1 MPTLKTS
8 ISGIRGI
15 IGDGLDI
22 RTIVDYTSA
31 FACLFPKKA
40 KVLVARDTRITGE
53 SILNAVAST
62 LMASGINVIDIG
74 ITPTPTALYMVEK
87 LKIHGGIMISASHNP
102 IEWNALKLIGKGG
115 HFLDE
120 KAVNELMKL
129 YEKKASRFVK
139 ALETGTYEKI
149 DNAIEEH
156 IKRIL
161 RFIDTDKIKKAN
173 FKAACDYVNG
183 TGLFAAPPLLKELG
197 VKEVSINNELTGKF
211 AHVAEPSAASMK
223 SLSELVKKNKVNIG
237 FTQDPDADR
246 LALVLDDGTIISEEY
261 TLALCAKYL
270 WLVGKGNAAVNLS
283 TSRMIDD
290 LAKEKGY
297 SVDRTKIGEIN
308 VSSHVVKNK
317 LYFGGEGNG
326 GIIVPSVTPGRDSL
340 LGIALILELMA
351 KTGKTITELVN
362 EIPKYEIVKE
372 KLEVSKIDEDN
383 FLKQVKEEYPKAKI
397 TSIDGIKIDLEEGWL
412 HVRSSNT
419 EPIVRI
425 IAEAKTKKEAEELIN
440 AAMEMIKGEKTSK
453 KSSENKTSKSSKT
466 KKEAKAKEEKAKK

>member
-1 MPTLKTS
+1 MPTLKIS

-22 RTIVDYTSA
+22 RTVVDYTAA
-31 FACLFPKKA
+31 FSCLFPKKA
-40 KVLVARDTRITGE
+40 KVLVARDTRLTGDTIAN
-53 SILNAVAST
+53 SVIST

-87 LKIHGGIMISASHNP
+87 LKAHGGIMVSASHNP

-115 HFLDE
+115 KFLDE
-120 KAVNELMKL
+120 KSVQELNKL
-129 YEKKASRFVK
+129 YDKKSSRFVK
-139 ALETGTYEKI
+139 ALETGTYQKI
-149 DNAIEEH
+149 EDAIEQH
-156 IKRIL
+156 IKRII
-161 RFIDTDKIKKAN
+161 RFIDVDKIKKRN
-173 FKAACDYVNG
+173 FKVACDYVNG
-183 TGLFAAPPLLKELG
+183 TGLFATPKLLKALG
-197 VKEVSINNELTGKF
+197 VKEISINKEHTGKF
-211 AHVAEPSAASMK
+211 AHVAEPSASSMK
-223 SLSELVKKNKVNIG
+223 SLSELAKKNKVDIG

-246 LALVLDDGTIISEEY
+246 LAIVLNDGTIISEEY

-270 WLVGKGNAAVNLS
+270 WSVGKGNAAVNLS

-308 VSSHVVKNK
+308 VSSHVVKNR

-326 GIIVPSVTPGRDSL
+326 GIIVPAVSPGRDSL

-351 KTGKTITELVN
+351 KENKTIKEIVA

-372 KLEVSKIDEDN
+372 KLEVAKIDEN
-383 FLKQVKEEYPKAKI
+383 LFLKNIKSKFPKSKI
-397 TSIDGIKIDLEEGWL
+397 TSIDGIKVDLENGWL

-425 IAEAKTKKEAEELIN
+425 IAEAKTKKEAKELIKT
-440 AAMEMIKGEKTSK
+440 AIDIIKVK
-453 KSSENKTSKSSKT
+453 K
-466 KKEAKAKEEKAKK
+466 

>member
-22 RTIVDYTSA
+22 KAVVDYTSA

-40 KVLVARDTRITGE
+40 KILVARDTRITGE
-53 SILNAVAST
+53 SILNAVVST
-62 LMASGINVIDIG
+62 LTASGINVIDIG

-120 KAVNELMKL
+120 KSVNEVIKL
-129 YEKKASRFVK
+129 YDKKASRFVK

-161 RFIDTDKIKKAN
+161 RWIDADKIKKAN
-173 FKAACDYVNG
+173 FKVACDYVNG
-183 TGLFAAPPLLKELG
+183 TGLFATPPLLKALG
-197 VKEVSINNELTGKF
+197 VKEVSINKEHTGKF
-211 AHVAEPSAASMK
+211 AHIAEPSAASMK
-223 SLSELVKKNKVNIG
+223 NLSDLVKKNKVNIG

-246 LALVLDDGTIISEEY
+246 LALVLDDGTIVSEEY

-326 GIIVPSVTPGRDSL
+326 GIIVPAVTPGRDSL

-372 KLEVSKIDEDN
+372 KLEVSKIDEDK

-397 TSIDGIKIDLEEGWL
+397 TTIDGIKIDLEEGWL

-425 IAEAKTKKEAEELIN
+425 ISEAK
-440 AAMEMIKGEKTSK
+440 S
-453 KSSENKTSKSSKT
+453 
-466 KKEAKAKEEKAKK
+466 KKEAKELITSAMNMIKGVKTAVKPAKETKSKEVKPKKEVSKKTKK

>member
-1 MPTLKTS
+1 MPTLKIS

-22 RTIVDYTSA
+22 RRVVDYTAA
-31 FACLFPKKA
+31 FSCLFPKKA
-40 KVLVARDTRITGE
+40 KVLVARDTRLTGDTIAN
-53 SILNAVAST
+53 SVIST

-87 LKIHGGIMISASHNP
+87 LKAHGGIMVSASHNP

-115 HFLDE
+115 KFLDE
-120 KAVNELMKL
+120 KSVQELNKL
-129 YEKKASRFVK
+129 YDKKSSRFVK
-139 ALETGTYEKI
+139 ALETGTYQKI
-149 DNAIEEH
+149 EDAIEQH
-156 IKRIL
+156 IKRII
-161 RFIDTDKIKKAN
+161 RFIDVDKIKKRN
-173 FKAACDYVNG
+173 FKVACDYVNG
-183 TGLFAAPPLLKELG
+183 TGLFATPKLLKALG
-197 VKEVSINNELTGKF
+197 VKEISINKEHTGKF
-211 AHVAEPSAASMK
+211 SHVAEPSANSMK
-223 SLSELVKKNKVNIG
+223 SLSELAKKNKVDIG

-246 LALVLDDGTIISEEY
+246 LAIVLNDGTIVSEEY

-270 WLVGKGNAAVNLS
+270 WSVGKGNAAVNLS

-308 VSSHVVKNK
+308 VSSHVVKNR

-326 GIIVPSVTPGRDSL
+326 GIIVPAVSPGRDSL

-351 KTGKTITELVN
+351 KENKTIKEIVA

-372 KLEVSKIDEDN
+372 KLEVAKIDEN
-383 FLKQVKEEYPKAKI
+383 LFLKNIKSKFPKSKI
-397 TSIDGIKIDLEEGWL
+397 TSIDGIKVDLENGWL

-425 IAEAKTKKEAEELIN
+425 IAEAKTKKEAKELIKT
-440 AAMEMIKGEKTSK
+440 ATDIIKVK
-453 KSSENKTSKSSKT
+453 K
-466 KKEAKAKEEKAKK
+466 

>member
-22 RTIVDYTSA
+22 STIVDYTSA
-31 FACLFPKKA
+31 FASLFPKKA
-40 KVLVARDTRITGE
+40 KILVARDTRITGE
-53 SILNAVAST
+53 SILNAVVAT

-129 YEKKASRFVK
+129 YDKKAKRFVK
-139 ALETGTYEKI
+139 ALETGTYQKI

-161 RFIDTDKIKKAN
+161 RFINVEKIKKAN
-173 FKAACDYVNG
+173 FKVACDYVNG
-183 TGLFAAPPLLKELG
+183 TGLFATPSLLKALG
-197 VKEVSINNELTGKF
+197 VKEVSINKEHTGKF
-211 AHVAEPSAASMK
+211 AHVAEPSATSMK

-270 WLVGKGNAAVNLS
+270 WLSGKGNAAVNLS

-308 VSSHVVKNK
+308 VSSHIVKNK

-326 GIIVPSVTPGRDSL
+326 GIIVPAVTPGRDSL

-351 KTGKTITELVN
+351 STGKTIKELVN

-372 KLEVSKIDEDN
+372 KLEVSKIDENN
-383 FLKQVKEEYPKAKI
+383 FLKQVKEKYPKSKI
-397 TSIDGIKIDLEEGWL
+397 TTIDGIKIDLENSWL

-425 IAEAKTKKEAEELIN
+425 IAEAKTKKEAKELISS
-440 AAMEMIKGEKTSK
+440 AIDMIKGTNKSNK
-453 KSSENKTSKSSKT
+453 KSK
-466 KKEAKAKEEKAKK
+466 

>member
-1 MPTLKTS
+1 
-8 ISGIRGI
+8 
-15 IGDGLDI
+15 
-22 RTIVDYTSA
+22 
-31 FACLFPKKA
+31 
-40 KVLVARDTRITGE
+40 
-53 SILNAVAST
+53 
-62 LMASGINVIDIG
+62 MASGINVIDIG

-129 YEKKASRFVK
+129 YDKKSSRFVK

-161 RFIDTDKIKKAN
+161 RWIDVEKIKKAN
-173 FKAACDYVNG
+173 FKVACDYVNG
-183 TGLFAAPPLLKELG
+183 TGLFATPPLLKG
-197 VKEVSINNELTGKF
+197 
-211 AHVAEPSAASMK
+211 
-223 SLSELVKKNKVNIG
+223 LSDLVKKNKVNIG

-270 WLVGKGNAAVNLS
+270 WHIGKGNAAVNLS

-326 GIIVPSVTPGRDSL
+326 GIIVPAVTPGRDSL
-340 LGIALILELMA
+340 LGISLILELMA
-351 KTGKTITELVN
+351 TTGKSITELVN

-372 KLEVSKIDEDN
+372 KLEIAKIDEDN
-383 FLKQVKEEYPKAKI
+383 FLKQVKEEYNKAKI
-397 TSIDGIKIDLEEGWL
+397 TTIDGIKIDLENGWL

-425 IAEAKTKKEAEELIN
+425 IAEAKSKKEAKELIEIAKN
-440 AAMEMIKGEKTSK
+440 MIKGEKTVKKAAKTTKAVKEPKEDKEEKPKKAASK
-453 KSSENKTSKSSKT
+453 KT
-466 KKEAKAKEEKAKK
+466 KK

>member
-22 RTIVDYTSA
+22 RAIVDYTSA

-40 KVLVARDTRITGE
+40 KILVARDTRITGE

-102 IEWNALKLIGKGG
+102 IEWNALKLIGKEGR
-115 HFLDE
+115 FLDE

-129 YEKKASRFVK
+129 YDKKSSRFVK
-139 ALETGTYEKI
+139 ALETGTYQKI
-149 DNAIEEH
+149 DNAIDEH
-156 IKRIL
+156 IKRII
-161 RFIDTDKIKKAN
+161 RFIDVEKIKKAN
-173 FKAACDYVNG
+173 FKVACDYVNG
-183 TGLFAAPPLLKELG
+183 TGLFATPPLLKALG
-197 VKEVSINNELTGKF
+197 VKEISINKEHTGKF

-223 SLSELVKKNKVNIG
+223 SLSDLVKKNKVNIG

-246 LALVLDDGTIISEEY
+246 LAIVLNDGTIISEEY

-326 GIIVPSVTPGRDSL
+326 GIIVPAVTPGRDSL

-351 KTGKTITELVN
+351 TTGKTITELVN

-372 KLEVSKIDEDN
+372 KIEVAKIDEDN
-383 FLKQVKEEYPKAKI
+383 FLKQVKAEYPKSKI
-397 TSIDGIKIDLEEGWL
+397 TTIDGIKIDLENGWL

-425 IAEAKTKKEAEELIN
+425 IAEAKSKKEAKELIES
-440 AAMEMIKGEKTSK
+440 AMNMIKGEKPAK
-453 KSSENKTSKSSKT
+453 KAAP
-466 KKEAKAKEEKAKK
+466 KKETNKKTTK

>member
-1 MPTLKTS
+1 MSTLKIS

-22 RTIVDYTSA
+22 RTVVDYTAA
-31 FACLFPKKA
+31 FSCLFPKKA
-40 KVLVARDTRITGE
+40 KVLVARDTRLTGDTIAN
-53 SILNAVAST
+53 SVIST

-87 LKIHGGIMISASHNP
+87 LKAHGGIMVSASHNP

-115 HFLDE
+115 KFLDE
-120 KAVNELMKL
+120 KSVQELNKL
-129 YEKKASRFVK
+129 YDKKSSRFVK
-139 ALETGTYEKI
+139 ALETGTYQKI
-149 DNAIEEH
+149 EDAIEQH
-156 IKRIL
+156 IKRII
-161 RFIDTDKIKKAN
+161 RFIDVDKIKKRN
-173 FKAACDYVNG
+173 FKVACDYVNG
-183 TGLFAAPPLLKELG
+183 TGLFATPKLLKALG
-197 VKEVSINNELTGKF
+197 VKEISINKEHTGKF
-211 AHVAEPSAASMK
+211 AHVAEPSANSMK
-223 SLSELVKKNKVNIG
+223 SLSELAKKNKVDIG

-246 LALVLDDGTIISEEY
+246 LAIVLNDGTIVSEEY

-270 WLVGKGNAAVNLS
+270 WSVGKGNAAVNLS

-308 VSSHVVKNK
+308 VSSHVVKNR

-326 GIIVPSVTPGRDSL
+326 GIIVPAVSPGRDSL

-351 KTGKTITELVN
+351 KENKTIKEIVA

-372 KLEVSKIDEDN
+372 KLEVAKIDEN
-383 FLKQVKEEYPKAKI
+383 LFLKNIKSKFPKSKI
-397 TSIDGIKIDLEEGWL
+397 TSIDGIKVDLENGWL
-412 HVRSSNT
+412 HLRSSNT

-425 IAEAKTKKEAEELIN
+425 IAEAKTKKEAKELIKT
-440 AAMEMIKGEKTSK
+440 ATDIIKVK
-453 KSSENKTSKSSKT
+453 K
-466 KKEAKAKEEKAKK
+466 

>member
-1 MPTLKTS
+1 MSTLKIS
-8 ISGIRGI
+8 ISGVRGI

-22 RTIVDYTSA
+22 RTVVDYTAA
-31 FACLFPKKA
+31 FSCLFPKKS
-40 KVLVARDTRITGE
+40 KVLVARDTRLTGDTIAN
-53 SILNAVAST
+53 SVIST

-87 LKIHGGIMISASHNP
+87 LKAHGGIMVSASHNP

-115 HFLDE
+115 KFLDE
-120 KAVNELMKL
+120 KSVQELNKL
-129 YEKKASRFVK
+129 YDKKSSRFVK
-139 ALETGTYEKI
+139 ALETGTYQKI
-149 DNAIEEH
+149 EDAIEQH
-156 IKRIL
+156 IKRII
-161 RFIDTDKIKKAN
+161 RFIDVDKIKKRN
-173 FKAACDYVNG
+173 FKVACDYVNG
-183 TGLFAAPPLLKELG
+183 TGLFATPKLLKALG
-197 VKEVSINNELTGKF
+197 VKEISINKEHTGKF
-211 AHVAEPSAASMK
+211 AHVAEPSASSMK
-223 SLSELVKKNKVNIG
+223 SLSELAKKNKVDIG

-246 LALVLDDGTIISEEY
+246 LAIVLNDGTIVSEEY

-270 WLVGKGNAAVNLS
+270 WSVGKGNAAVNLS

-308 VSSHVVKNK
+308 VSSHVVKNR

-326 GIIVPSVTPGRDSL
+326 GIIVPAVSTGRDSL

-351 KTGKTITELVN
+351 KENKTIKEIVA

-372 KLEVSKIDEDN
+372 KLEVAKIDEN
-383 FLKQVKEEYPKAKI
+383 SFLKNIKSKFTKSKI
-397 TSIDGIKIDLEEGWL
+397 TSIDGIKIDLENGWL

-425 IAEAKTKKEAEELIN
+425 IAEAKTKKEAKELIKT
-440 AAMEMIKGEKTSK
+440 AIEIIKVK
-453 KSSENKTSKSSKT
+453 K
-466 KKEAKAKEEKAKK
+466 

>member
-22 RTIVDYTSA
+22 RTVVDYTSA

-53 SILNAVAST
+53 SILNAVVST

-129 YEKKASRFVK
+129 YDKKSSRFVK

-161 RFIDTDKIKKAN
+161 RWIDVEKIKKAN
-173 FKAACDYVNG
+173 FKVACDYVNG
-183 TGLFAAPPLLKELG
+183 TGLFATPPLLKALG
-197 VKEVSINNELTGKF
+197 VKEVSINNVHTGKF

-223 SLSELVKKNKVNIG
+223 SLSDLVKKNKVNIG

-270 WLVGKGNAAVNLS
+270 WHVGKGNAAVNLS

-290 LAKEKGY
+290 LAKEKHLILICGHY
-297 SVDRTKIGEIN
+297 EGFDERIRTLADMEISIGDY
-308 VSSHVVKNK
+308 V
-317 LYFGGEGNG
+317 LTGGELASMV
-326 GIIVPSVTPGRDSL
+326 ITDS
-340 LGIALILELMA
+340 
-351 KTGKTITELVN
+351 ITRL
-362 EIPKYEIVKE
+362 
-372 KLEVSKIDEDN
+372 
-383 FLKQVKEEYPKAKI
+383 
-397 TSIDGIKIDLEEGWL
+397 IDGVIEKESHLND
-412 HVRSSNT
+412 SFNSNLLDYPVYT
-419 EPIVRI
+419 KPVDFKGMKVPEVLLSGHHAN
-425 IAEAKTKKEAEELIN
+425 IAKYRQNEALKKTKQRRPDLL
-440 AAMEMIKGEKTSK
+440 
-453 KSSENKTSKSSKT
+453 ENGDNNG
-466 KKEAKAKEEKAKK
+466 

>member
-1 MPTLKTS
+1 MPTLKIS

-22 RTIVDYTSA
+22 RTVVDYTAA
-31 FACLFPKKA
+31 FSCLFPKKA
-40 KVLVARDTRITGE
+40 KVLVARDTRLTGDTIAN
-53 SILNAVAST
+53 SVIST

-87 LKIHGGIMISASHNP
+87 LKAHGGIMVSASHNP

-115 HFLDE
+115 KFLDE
-120 KAVNELMKL
+120 KSVQELNKL
-129 YEKKASRFVK
+129 YDKKSSRFVK
-139 ALETGTYEKI
+139 ALETGTYQKI
-149 DNAIEEH
+149 EDAIEQH
-156 IKRIL
+156 IKRII
-161 RFIDTDKIKKAN
+161 RFIDVDKIKKRN
-173 FKAACDYVNG
+173 FKVACDYVNG
-183 TGLFAAPPLLKELG
+183 TGLFATPKLLKALG
-197 VKEVSINNELTGKF
+197 VKEISINKEHTGKF
-211 AHVAEPSAASMK
+211 AHVAEPSASSMK
-223 SLSELVKKNKVNIG
+223 SLSELAKKNKVDIG

-246 LALVLDDGTIISEEY
+246 LAIVLNDGTIVSEEY

-270 WLVGKGNAAVNLS
+270 WSVGKGNAAVNLS

-308 VSSHVVKNK
+308 VSSHVVKNR

-326 GIIVPSVTPGRDSL
+326 GIIVPAVSPGRDSL

-351 KTGKTITELVN
+351 KENKTIKEIVA

-372 KLEVSKIDEDN
+372 KLEVAKIDEN
-383 FLKQVKEEYPKAKI
+383 SFLKNIKSKFPKSKI
-397 TSIDGIKIDLEEGWL
+397 TSIDGIKVDLESGWL

-425 IAEAKTKKEAEELIN
+425 IAEAKTKKEAKELIKT
-440 AAMEMIKGEKTSK
+440 ATDIIKVK
-453 KSSENKTSKSSKT
+453 K
-466 KKEAKAKEEKAKK
+466 

>member
-1 MPTLKTS
+1 MPTLKIS

-22 RTIVDYTSA
+22 RTVVDYTAA
-31 FACLFPKKA
+31 FSCLFPKKA
-40 KVLVARDTRITGE
+40 KIVVARDTRLTGDTIAN
-53 SILNAVAST
+53 SVIST
-62 LMASGINVIDIG
+62 LMASGINVIYIG

-87 LKIHGGIMISASHNP
+87 LKAHGGIMVSASHNP

-115 HFLDE
+115 KFLDE
-120 KAVNELMKL
+120 KSVQELNKL
-129 YEKKASRFVK
+129 YEKKSSRFVR
-139 ALETGTYEKI
+139 ALETGTYQKI
-149 DNAIEEH
+149 DDAIEQH
-156 IKRIL
+156 IKRII
-161 RFIDTDKIKKAN
+161 RFIDVDKIKKSN
-173 FKAACDYVNG
+173 FKVACDYING
-183 TGLFAAPPLLKELG
+183 TGLFATPKLLKALG
-197 VKEVSINNELTGKF
+197 VKEISINKEHTGKF
-211 AHVAEPSAASMK
+211 SHVAEPSASSMK
-223 SLSELVKKNKVNIG
+223 SLSELAKKNKVDIG

-246 LALVLDDGTIISEEY
+246 LAIVLNDGTIVSEEY

-270 WLVGKGNAAVNLS
+270 WNVGKGNAAVNLS

-308 VSSHVVKNK
+308 VSSHVVKNR

-326 GIIVPSVTPGRDSL
+326 GIIVPAVSPGRDSL

-351 KTGKTITELVN
+351 KENKTIKEIVE

-372 KLEVSKIDEDN
+372 KLEVAKIDEN
-383 FLKQVKEEYPKAKI
+383 SFLKNIKSKFPKSKI
-397 TSIDGIKIDLEEGWL
+397 TTIDGIKVDLDNGWL

-425 IAEAKTKKEAEELIN
+425 IAEAKTKKEAKELIKT
-440 AAMEMIKGEKTSK
+440 AIDIIKVK
-453 KSSENKTSKSSKT
+453 K
-466 KKEAKAKEEKAKK
+466 

>member
-22 RTIVDYTSA
+22 STIVDYTSA
-31 FACLFPKKA
+31 FASLFPKKA
-40 KVLVARDTRITGE
+40 KILVARDTRITGE
-53 SILNAVAST
+53 SILNAVVAT

-129 YEKKASRFVK
+129 YDKKAKRFVK
-139 ALETGTYEKI
+139 ALETGTYQKI

-161 RFIDTDKIKKAN
+161 RFINVEN
-173 FKAACDYVNG
+173 FKVACDYVNG
-183 TGLFAAPPLLKELG
+183 TGLFGTPPLLKALG
-197 VKEVSINNELTGKF
+197 VKEVSINKEHTGKF
-211 AHVAEPSAASMK
+211 AHVAEPSATSMK

-270 WLVGKGNAAVNLS
+270 WLSGKGNAAVNLS

-308 VSSHVVKNK
+308 VSSHIVKNK

-326 GIIVPSVTPGRDSL
+326 GIIVPAVTPGRDSL

-351 KTGKTITELVN
+351 TTGKTIKELVN

-372 KLEVSKIDEDN
+372 KLEVSKIDENN
-383 FLKQVKEEYPKAKI
+383 FLKQIKEKYNKAKI
-397 TSIDGIKIDLEEGWL
+397 TTIDGIKIDLEDSWL

-425 IAEAKTKKEAEELIN
+425 IAEAKTKKEAKELISIAIN
-440 AAMEMIKGEKTSK
+440 MIKDN
-453 KSSENKTSKSSKT
+453 NKPKKT
-466 KKEAKAKEEKAKK
+466 K

>member
-1 MPTLKTS
+1 MKYFGTDGFRGEAGKTLNVRHAYRVGRFLGWYFGSKS
-8 ISGIRGI
+8 DDRARII
-15 IGDGLDI
+15 IG
-22 RTIVDYTSA
+22 
-31 FACLFPKKA
+31 K
-40 KVLVARDTRITGE
+40 DTRRSSYMFEDALSAGLT
-53 SILNAVAST
+53 
-62 LMASGINVIDIG
+62 ASGADVYLLHVTS
-74 ITPTPTALYMVEK
+74 TPSVSYVVRTE
-87 LKIHGGIMISASHNP
+87 GFDCGIMISASHNP

-129 YEKKASRFVK
+129 YDKKAKRFVK
-139 ALETGTYEKI
+139 ALETGTYQKI

-161 RFIDTDKIKKAN
+161 RFINVEKIKKAN
-173 FKAACDYVNG
+173 FKVACDYVNG
-183 TGLFAAPPLLKELG
+183 TGLFATPPLLKALG
-197 VKEVSINNELTGKF
+197 VKEVSINKEHTGKF
-211 AHVAEPSAASMK
+211 AHVAEPSATSMK

-270 WLVGKGNAAVNLS
+270 WLSGKGNAAVNLS

-326 GIIVPSVTPGRDSL
+326 GIIVPAVTPGRDSL

-351 KTGKTITELVN
+351 TTGKTIKELVN

-372 KLEVSKIDEDN
+372 KLEVAKIDENN
-383 FLKQVKEEYPKAKI
+383 FLKQIKEKYNKAKI
-397 TSIDGIKIDLEEGWL
+397 TTIDGIKIDLEDSWL

-425 IAEAKTKKEAEELIN
+425 IAEAKTKKEAKELISIAIN
-440 AAMEMIKGEKTSK
+440 MIKD
-453 KSSENKTSKSSKT
+453 NNKT
-466 KKEAKAKEEKAKK
+466 KKTK

>member
-1 MPTLKTS
+1 MPTLKIS

-22 RTIVDYTSA
+22 RTVVDYTAA
-31 FACLFPKKA
+31 FSCLFPKKA
-40 KVLVARDTRITGE
+40 KVLVARDTRLTGDTIAN
-53 SILNAVAST
+53 SVIST

-87 LKIHGGIMISASHNP
+87 LKAHGGIMVSASHNP

-115 HFLDE
+115 KFLDE
-120 KAVNELMKL
+120 KSVQELNKL
-129 YEKKASRFVK
+129 YDKKSSRFVK
-139 ALETGTYEKI
+139 ALETGTYQKI
-149 DNAIEEH
+149 EDAIEQH
-156 IKRIL
+156 IKRII
-161 RFIDTDKIKKAN
+161 RFIDVDKIKKRN
-173 FKAACDYVNG
+173 FKVACDYVNG
-183 TGLFAAPPLLKELG
+183 TGLFATPKLLKALG
-197 VKEVSINNELTGKF
+197 VKEISINKEHTGKF
-211 AHVAEPSAASMK
+211 AHVAEPSASSMK
-223 SLSELVKKNKVNIG
+223 SLSELAKKNKVDIG

-246 LALVLDDGTIISEEY
+246 LAIVLNDGTIVSEEY

-270 WLVGKGNAAVNLS
+270 WSVGKGNAAVNLS

-308 VSSHVVKNK
+308 VSSHVVKNR

-326 GIIVPSVTPGRDSL
+326 GIIVPAVSPGRDSL
-340 LGIALILELMA
+340 LGIVLILELMA
-351 KTGKTITELVN
+351 KENKTIKEIVA

-372 KLEVSKIDEDN
+372 KLEVAKIDEN
-383 FLKQVKEEYPKAKI
+383 SFLKNIKSKFPKSKI
-397 TSIDGIKIDLEEGWL
+397 TSIDGIKVDLENGWL

-425 IAEAKTKKEAEELIN
+425 IAEAKTKKEAKELIKT
-440 AAMEMIKGEKTSK
+440 AIEIIKVK
-453 KSSENKTSKSSKT
+453 K
-466 KKEAKAKEEKAKK
+466 

>member
-1 MPTLKTS
+1 MSTLKIS

-22 RTIVDYTSA
+22 RTVVDYTAA
-31 FACLFPKKA
+31 FSCLFPKKA
-40 KVLVARDTRITGE
+40 KVLVARDTRLTGDTIAN
-53 SILNAVAST
+53 SVIST

-87 LKIHGGIMISASHNP
+87 LKAHGGIMVSASHNP

-115 HFLDE
+115 KFLDE
-120 KAVNELMKL
+120 KSVQELNKL
-129 YEKKASRFVK
+129 YDKKSSRFVK
-139 ALETGTYEKI
+139 ALETGTYQKI
-149 DNAIEEH
+149 EDAIEQH
-156 IKRIL
+156 IKRII
-161 RFIDTDKIKKAN
+161 RFIDVDKIKKRN
-173 FKAACDYVNG
+173 FKVACDYVNG
-183 TGLFAAPPLLKELG
+183 TGLFATPKLLKALG
-197 VKEVSINNELTGKF
+197 VKEISINKEHTGKF
-211 AHVAEPSAASMK
+211 AHVAEPSANSMK
-223 SLSELVKKNKVNIG
+223 SLSELAKKNKVDIG

-246 LALVLDDGTIISEEY
+246 LAIVLNDGTIVSEEY

-270 WLVGKGNAAVNLS
+270 WSVGKGNAAVNLS

-308 VSSHVVKNK
+308 VSSHVVKNR

-326 GIIVPSVTPGRDSL
+326 GIIVPAVSPGRDSL

-351 KTGKTITELVN
+351 KENKTIKEIVA

-372 KLEVSKIDEDN
+372 KLEVAKIDEN
-383 FLKQVKEEYPKAKI
+383 SFLKNIKSKFPKSKI
-397 TSIDGIKIDLEEGWL
+397 TSIDGIKVDLENGWL

-425 IAEAKTKKEAEELIN
+425 IAEAKTKKEAKELIKT
-440 AAMEMIKGEKTSK
+440 ATDIIKVK
-453 KSSENKTSKSSKT
+453 K
-466 KKEAKAKEEKAKK
+466 

>member
-22 RTIVDYTSA
+22 STIVDYTSA
-31 FACLFPKKA
+31 FASLFPKKA
-40 KVLVARDTRITGE
+40 KILVARDTRITGE
-53 SILNAVAST
+53 SILNAVAAT

-129 YEKKASRFVK
+129 YDKNAKRFVK
-139 ALETGTYEKI
+139 ALETGTYQKI

-161 RFIDTDKIKKAN
+161 RFINVEKIKKAN
-173 FKAACDYVNG
+173 FKVACDYVNG
-183 TGLFAAPPLLKELG
+183 TGLFATPPLLKALG
-197 VKEVSINNELTGKF
+197 VKEVSINKEHTGKF

-246 LALVLDDGTIISEEY
+246 LALVLDDGSIISEEY

-270 WLVGKGNAAVNLS
+270 WLSGKGNAAVNLS

-326 GIIVPSVTPGRDSL
+326 GIIVPAVTPGRDSL

-351 KTGKTITELVN
+351 STGKSIKELVN

-372 KLEVSKIDEDN
+372 KLEVAKIDEN
-383 FLKQVKEEYPKAKI
+383 SFLKQIKEKYPKSKI
-397 TSIDGIKIDLEEGWL
+397 TTIDGIKIDLENSWL

-425 IAEAKTKKEAEELIN
+425 IAEAKTKKEAKELISTAIN
-440 AAMEMIKGEKTSK
+440 MIKDNNKSK
-453 KSSENKTSKSSKT
+453 K
-466 KKEAKAKEEKAKK
+466 AK

>member
-22 RTIVDYTSA
+22 STIVDYTSA
-31 FACLFPKKA
+31 FASLFPKKA
-40 KVLVARDTRITGE
+40 KILVARDTRITGE
-53 SILNAVAST
+53 SILNAVVAT

-129 YEKKASRFVK
+129 YDKKAKRFVK
-139 ALETGTYEKI
+139 ALETGTYQKI

-161 RFIDTDKIKKAN
+161 RFINVEKIKKAN
-173 FKAACDYVNG
+173 FKVACDYVNG
-183 TGLFAAPPLLKELG
+183 TGLFATPSLLKALG
-197 VKEVSINNELTGKF
+197 VKEVSINKEHTGKF
-211 AHVAEPSAASMK
+211 AHVAEPSATSMK

-270 WLVGKGNAAVNLS
+270 WLSGKGNAAVNLS

-326 GIIVPSVTPGRDSL
+326 GIIVPAVTPGRDSL

-351 KTGKTITELVN
+351 STGKTIKELVN

-372 KLEVSKIDEDN
+372 KLEVSKIDENN
-383 FLKQVKEEYPKAKI
+383 FLKQVKEKYPKSKI
-397 TSIDGIKIDLEEGWL
+397 TTIDGIKIDLENSWL

-425 IAEAKTKKEAEELIN
+425 IAEAKTKKEAKELISS
-440 AAMEMIKGEKTSK
+440 AIDMIKGTNKSNK
-453 KSSENKTSKSSKT
+453 KSK
-466 KKEAKAKEEKAKK
+466 

>member
-1 MPTLKTS
+1 MPTLKIS

-22 RTIVDYTSA
+22 RTIVDFTSA

-40 KVLVARDTRITGE
+40 KILVARDTRITGK
-53 SILNAVAST
+53 SILNAVVST
-62 LMASGINVIDIG
+62 LTASGINVIDIG

-120 KAVNELMKL
+120 KTVNELIKF
-129 YEKKASRFVK
+129 YDKRSSRFVK

-149 DNAIEEH
+149 DNAIDEH
-156 IKRIL
+156 IKRII
-161 RFIDTDKIKKAN
+161 RFIDTEKIKKAD

-183 TGLFAAPPLLKELG
+183 TGLFATPPLLKALG
-197 VKEVSINNELTGKF
+197 VKEISINKEHTGKF
-211 AHVAEPSAASMK
+211 AHIAEPSASSMK
-223 SLSELVKKNKVNIG
+223 SLSDLVKKNKVNIG

-246 LALVLDDGTIISEEY
+246 LAIVLDDGTTVSEEY

-270 WLVGKGNAAVNLS
+270 WLKGKGNAAVNLS

-290 LAKEKGY
+290 LAKDKGY
-297 SVDRTKIGEIN
+297 SVNRTKIGEIN

-340 LGIALILELMA
+340 LAIALILELMA
-351 KTGKTITELVN
+351 ETGKTITELVN

-372 KLEVSKIDEDN
+372 KLEVSKIDEKN
-383 FLKQVKEEYPKAKI
+383 FLKKIKEEYPKAKI
-397 TSIDGIKIDLEEGWL
+397 TSIDGIKIDLQESWL

-425 IAEAKTKKEAEELIN
+425 IAEAKN
-440 AAMEMIKGEKTSK
+440 
-453 KSSENKTSKSSKT
+453 
-466 KKEAKAKEEKAKK
+466 KKEAKALIKAAMNMIKGKSKELKKEAVKKAENNKKK

>member
-1 MPTLKTS
+1 MPTLKIS

-22 RTIVDYTSA
+22 RTIVDFTSA

-40 KVLVARDTRITGE
+40 KILVARDTRITGK
-53 SILNAVAST
+53 SILNAVVST
-62 LMASGINVIDIG
+62 LTASGINVIDIG

-120 KAVNELMKL
+120 KTVNELIKF
-129 YEKKASRFVK
+129 YDKRSSRFVK

-149 DNAIEEH
+149 DNAIDEH
-156 IKRIL
+156 IKRII
-161 RFIDTDKIKKAN
+161 RFIDTEKIKKAD

-183 TGLFAAPPLLKELG
+183 TGLFATPPLLKALG
-197 VKEVSINNELTGKF
+197 VKEISINKEHTGKF
-211 AHVAEPSAASMK
+211 AHIAEPSASSMK
-223 SLSELVKKNKVNIG
+223 SLSDLVKKNKVNIG

-246 LALVLDDGTIISEEY
+246 LAIVLDDGTTVSEEY

-270 WLVGKGNAAVNLS
+270 WLKGKGNAAVNLS

-290 LAKEKGY
+290 LAKDKGY
-297 SVDRTKIGEIN
+297 SVNRTKIGEIN

-317 LYFGGEGNG
+317 LYFGGEGYG

-340 LGIALILELMA
+340 LAIALILELMA
-351 KTGKTITELVN
+351 ETGKTITELVN

-372 KLEVSKIDEDN
+372 KLEVSKIDEKN
-383 FLKQVKEEYPKAKI
+383 FLKKIKEEYPKAKI
-397 TSIDGIKIDLEEGWL
+397 TSIDGIKIDLQESWL

-425 IAEAKTKKEAEELIN
+425 IAEAKN
-440 AAMEMIKGEKTSK
+440 
-453 KSSENKTSKSSKT
+453 
-466 KKEAKAKEEKAKK
+466 KKEAKALIKAAMNMIKGKSKELKKEAVKKAENNKKK

>member
-1 MPTLKTS
+1 MPTLKIS

-22 RTIVDYTSA
+22 RTVVDYTAA
-31 FACLFPKKA
+31 FSCIFPKKA
-40 KVLVARDTRITGE
+40 KVLVARDTRLTGDTIAN
-53 SILNAVAST
+53 SVIST

-87 LKIHGGIMISASHNP
+87 LKAHGGIMVSASHNP

-115 HFLDE
+115 KFLDE
-120 KAVNELMKL
+120 KSVQELNKL
-129 YEKKASRFVK
+129 YDKKSSRFVK
-139 ALETGTYEKI
+139 ALETGTYQKI
-149 DNAIEEH
+149 EDAIEQH
-156 IKRIL
+156 IKRII
-161 RFIDTDKIKKAN
+161 RFIDVDKIKKRN
-173 FKAACDYVNG
+173 FKVACDYVNG
-183 TGLFAAPPLLKELG
+183 TGLFATPKLLKALG
-197 VKEVSINNELTGKF
+197 VKEISINKEHTGKF
-211 AHVAEPSAASMK
+211 AHVAEPSANSMK
-223 SLSELVKKNKVNIG
+223 SLSELAKKNKVDIG

-246 LALVLDDGTIISEEY
+246 LAIVLNDGTIVSEEY

-270 WLVGKGNAAVNLS
+270 WSVGKGNAAVNLS

-308 VSSHVVKNK
+308 VSSHVVKNR

-326 GIIVPSVTPGRDSL
+326 GIIVPAVSPGRDSL

-351 KTGKTITELVN
+351 KENKTIKEIVA

-372 KLEVSKIDEDN
+372 KLEVAKIDEN
-383 FLKQVKEEYPKAKI
+383 LFLKNIKSKFPKSKI
-397 TSIDGIKIDLEEGWL
+397 TSIDGIKVDLENGWL

-425 IAEAKTKKEAEELIN
+425 IAEAKTKKEAKELIKT
-440 AAMEMIKGEKTSK
+440 AIEIIKIK
-453 KSSENKTSKSSKT
+453 K
-466 KKEAKAKEEKAKK
+466 

>member
-1 MPTLKTS
+1 MPTLKIS

-22 RTIVDYTSA
+22 RTVVDYTAA
-31 FACLFPKKA
+31 FSCLFPKKA
-40 KVLVARDTRITGE
+40 KVLVARDTRLTGDTIAN
-53 SILNAVAST
+53 SVIST

-87 LKIHGGIMISASHNP
+87 LKAHGGIMVSASHNP

-115 HFLDE
+115 KFLDE
-120 KAVNELMKL
+120 KSVQELNKL
-129 YEKKASRFVK
+129 YDKKSSRFVK
-139 ALETGTYEKI
+139 ALETGTYQKI
-149 DNAIEEH
+149 EYAIEQH
-156 IKRIL
+156 IKRII
-161 RFIDTDKIKKAN
+161 RFIDVEKIKKRN
-173 FKAACDYVNG
+173 FKVACDYVNG
-183 TGLFAAPPLLKELG
+183 TGLFATPKLLKALG
-197 VKEVSINNELTGKF
+197 VKEISINKEHTGKF
-211 AHVAEPSAASMK
+211 AHVAEPSANSMK
-223 SLSELVKKNKVNIG
+223 SLSELAKKNKVDIG

-246 LALVLDDGTIISEEY
+246 LAIVLNDGTIVSEEY

-270 WLVGKGNAAVNLS
+270 WSVGKGNAAVNLS
-283 TSRMIDD
+283 TSRMIDY

-308 VSSHVVKNK
+308 VSSHVVKNR

-326 GIIVPSVTPGRDSL
+326 GIIVPAVSPGRDSL

-351 KTGKTITELVN
+351 KENKTIKEIVA

-372 KLEVSKIDEDN
+372 KLEVAKIDEN
-383 FLKQVKEEYPKAKI
+383 LFLKNIKSKFPKSKI
-397 TSIDGIKIDLEEGWL
+397 TSIDGIKVDLENGWL

-425 IAEAKTKKEAEELIN
+425 IAEAKTKKEAKELIKT
-440 AAMEMIKGEKTSK
+440 AIDIIKIK
-453 KSSENKTSKSSKT
+453 K
-466 KKEAKAKEEKAKK
+466 

>member
-40 KVLVARDTRITGE
+40 KILVARDTRITGE
-53 SILNAVAST
+53 SILNAVIST

-120 KAVNELMKL
+120 KSVNELMKL
-129 YEKKASRFVK
+129 YDKKSSRFVK

-149 DNAIEEH
+149 DNANAIEEH

-161 RFIDTDKIKKAN
+161 RWIDIEKIKKAN

-183 TGLFAAPPLLKELG
+183 TGLFATPHLLKALG
-197 VKEVSINNELTGKF
+197 VKEISINKEHTGKF
-211 AHVAEPSAASMK
+211 AHIAEPSASSMK
-223 SLSELVKKNKVNIG
+223 SLSDLVKKNKVDIG

-270 WLVGKGNAAVNLS
+270 WLSGKGNAAVNLS

-308 VSSHVVKNK
+308 VSSHIVKNK

-326 GIIVPSVTPGRDSL
+326 GIIVPAVTPGRDSL

-372 KLEVSKIDEDN
+372 KLEEVKIDEN
-383 FLKQVKEEYPKAKI
+383 KFLKQIKEKYNKAKI
-397 TSIDGIKIDLEEGWL
+397 TSIDGIKIDLEESWL

-425 IAEAKTKKEAEELIN
+425 IAEAKSKKEAKELIN
-440 AAMEMIKGEKTSK
+440 TAMNIIKGEKTSK
-453 KSSENKTSKSSKT
+453 KIKTKEMKTKVKIKKTISKKT
-466 KKEAKAKEEKAKK
+466 KK

>member
-1 MPTLKTS
+1 MSTLKIS
-8 ISGIRGI
+8 ISGVRGI

-22 RTIVDYTSA
+22 RTVVDYTAA
-31 FACLFPKKA
+31 FSCLFPKKA
-40 KVLVARDTRITGE
+40 KVLVARDTRLTGDTIAN
-53 SILNAVAST
+53 SVIST

-87 LKIHGGIMISASHNP
+87 LKAHGGIMVSASHNP

-115 HFLDE
+115 KFLDE
-120 KAVNELMKL
+120 KSVQELNKL
-129 YEKKASRFVK
+129 YDKKSSRFVK
-139 ALETGTYEKI
+139 ALETGTYQKI
-149 DNAIEEH
+149 EDAIEQH
-156 IKRIL
+156 IKRII
-161 RFIDTDKIKKAN
+161 RFIDVDKIKKRN
-173 FKAACDYVNG
+173 FKVACDYVNG
-183 TGLFAAPPLLKELG
+183 TGLFATPKLLKALG
-197 VKEVSINNELTGKF
+197 VKEISINKEHTGKF
-211 AHVAEPSAASMK
+211 AHVAEPSASSMK
-223 SLSELVKKNKVNIG
+223 SLSELAKKNKVDIG

-246 LALVLDDGTIISEEY
+246 LAIVLNDGTIVSEEY

-270 WLVGKGNAAVNLS
+270 WSVGKGNAAVNLS

-308 VSSHVVKNK
+308 VSSHVVKNR

-326 GIIVPSVTPGRDSL
+326 GIIVPAVSPGRDSL

-351 KTGKTITELVN
+351 KENKTIKEIVA

-372 KLEVSKIDEDN
+372 KLEVAKIDEN
-383 FLKQVKEEYPKAKI
+383 SFLKNIKSKFTKSKI
-397 TSIDGIKIDLEEGWL
+397 TFIDGIKVDLENGWL

-425 IAEAKTKKEAEELIN
+425 IAEAKTKKEAKELIKT
-440 AAMEMIKGEKTSK
+440 AIEIIKVK
-453 KSSENKTSKSSKT
+453 K
-466 KKEAKAKEEKAKK
+466 

>member
-1 MPTLKTS
+1 MSTLKIS

-22 RTIVDYTSA
+22 RTVVDYTAA
-31 FACLFPKKA
+31 FSCLFPKKA
-40 KVLVARDTRITGE
+40 KVLVARDTRLTGDTIAN
-53 SILNAVAST
+53 SVIST

-87 LKIHGGIMISASHNP
+87 LKAHGGIMVSASHNP

-115 HFLDE
+115 KFLDE
-120 KAVNELMKL
+120 KSVQELNKL
-129 YEKKASRFVK
+129 YDKKSSRFVK
-139 ALETGTYEKI
+139 ALETGTYQKI
-149 DNAIEEH
+149 EDAIEQH
-156 IKRIL
+156 IKRII
-161 RFIDTDKIKKAN
+161 RFIDVDKIKKRN
-173 FKAACDYVNG
+173 FKVACDYVNG
-183 TGLFAAPPLLKELG
+183 TGLFATPKLLKALG
-197 VKEVSINNELTGKF
+197 VKEISINKEHTGKF
-211 AHVAEPSAASMK
+211 AHVAEPSANSMK
-223 SLSELVKKNKVNIG
+223 SLSELAKKNKVDIG

-246 LALVLDDGTIISEEY
+246 LAIVLNDGTIVSEEY

-270 WLVGKGNAAVNLS
+270 WSVGKGNAAVNLS

-308 VSSHVVKNK
+308 VSSHVVKNR

-326 GIIVPSVTPGRDSL
+326 GIIVPAVSPGRDSL

-351 KTGKTITELVN
+351 KENKTIKEIVA

-372 KLEVSKIDEDN
+372 KLEVAKIDEN
-383 FLKQVKEEYPKAKI
+383 LFLKNIKSKFPKSKI
-397 TSIDGIKIDLEEGWL
+397 TSIDGIKVDLENGWL

-425 IAEAKTKKEAEELIN
+425 IAEAKTKKEAKELIKT
-440 AAMEMIKGEKTSK
+440 AIDIIKVK
-453 KSSENKTSKSSKT
+453 K
-466 KKEAKAKEEKAKK
+466 

>member
-22 RTIVDYTSA
+22 RTVVDYTSA

-40 KVLVARDTRITGE
+40 KILVARDTRITGE
-53 SILNAVAST
+53 SILNAVVST

-74 ITPTPTALYMVEK
+74 ITPTPTVLYMVEK

-129 YEKKASRFVK
+129 YEKKSSRFVK

-156 IKRIL
+156 IKRII
-161 RFIDTDKIKKAN
+161 RFIDVDAIKKAN
-173 FKAACDYVNG
+173 FKVACDYVNG
-183 TGLFAAPPLLKELG
+183 TGLFATPPLLKELG
-197 VKEVSINNELTGKF
+197 VKEISINNQHTGKF
-211 AHVAEPSAASMK
+211 AHIAEPSQASMK
-223 SLSELVKKNKVNIG
+223 SLSDLVKKNKVNIG

-246 LALVLDDGTIISEEY
+246 LALVLNDGTIISEEY

-372 KLEVSKIDEDN
+372 KLEVAKIDEDN
-383 FLKQVKEEYPKAKI
+383 FLKQIKEKYDKAKI

-425 IAEAKTKKEAEELIN
+425 IAEAKSKKEAKELIN
-440 AAMEMIKGEKTSK
+440 TAMEMIEGKKADKKTSSKTSK
-453 KSSENKTSKSSKT
+453 EEKPKKESAKAAKKT
-466 KKEAKAKEEKAKK
+466 KK

>member
-1 MPTLKTS
+1 MPTLKIS

-22 RTIVDYTSA
+22 RTVVDYTAA
-31 FACLFPKKA
+31 FSCLFPKKA
-40 KVLVARDTRITGE
+40 KVLVARDTRLTGDTIAN
-53 SILNAVAST
+53 SVIST

-87 LKIHGGIMISASHNP
+87 LKAHGGIMVSASHNP

-115 HFLDE
+115 KFLDE
-120 KAVNELMKL
+120 KSVQELNKL
-129 YEKKASRFVK
+129 YDKKSSRFVK
-139 ALETGTYEKI
+139 ALETGTYQKI
-149 DNAIEEH
+149 EDAIEQH
-156 IKRIL
+156 IKRII
-161 RFIDTDKIKKAN
+161 RFIDVDKIKKRN
-173 FKAACDYVNG
+173 FKVACDYVNG
-183 TGLFAAPPLLKELG
+183 TGLFATPKLLKALG
-197 VKEVSINNELTGKF
+197 VKEISINKEHTGKF
-211 AHVAEPSAASMK
+211 AHVAEPSANSMK
-223 SLSELVKKNKVNIG
+223 SLSELAKKNKVDIG

-246 LALVLDDGTIISEEY
+246 LAIVLNDGTIVSEEY

-270 WLVGKGNAAVNLS
+270 WNVGKGNAAVNLS

-308 VSSHVVKNK
+308 VSSHVVKNR

-326 GIIVPSVTPGRDSL
+326 GIIVPAVIPGRDSL

-351 KTGKTITELVN
+351 KENKTIKEIVA

-372 KLEVSKIDEDN
+372 KLEVAKIDEN
-383 FLKQVKEEYPKAKI
+383 LFLKNIKSKFPKSKI
-397 TSIDGIKIDLEEGWL
+397 TSIDGIKVDLENGWL

-425 IAEAKTKKEAEELIN
+425 IAEAKTKKEAKELIKT
-440 AAMEMIKGEKTSK
+440 AIDIIKVK
-453 KSSENKTSKSSKT
+453 K
-466 KKEAKAKEEKAKK
+466 

>member
-1 MPTLKTS
+1 MPTLKIS

-22 RTIVDYTSA
+22 RTVVDYTAA
-31 FACLFPKKA
+31 FSCLFPKKA
-40 KVLVARDTRITGE
+40 KVLVARDTRLTGDTIAN
-53 SILNAVAST
+53 SVIST

-87 LKIHGGIMISASHNP
+87 LKAHGGIMVSASHNP

-115 HFLDE
+115 KFLDE
-120 KAVNELMKL
+120 KSVQELNKL
-129 YEKKASRFVK
+129 YDKKSSRFVK
-139 ALETGTYEKI
+139 ALETGTYQKI
-149 DNAIEEH
+149 EDAIEQH
-156 IKRIL
+156 IKRII
-161 RFIDTDKIKKAN
+161 RFIDVDKIKKRN
-173 FKAACDYVNG
+173 FKVACDYVNG
-183 TGLFAAPPLLKELG
+183 TGLFATPKLLKALG
-197 VKEVSINNELTGKF
+197 VKEISINKEHTGKF
-211 AHVAEPSAASMK
+211 AHVAEPSASSMK
-223 SLSELVKKNKVNIG
+223 SLSELAKKNKVDIG

-246 LALVLDDGTIISEEY
+246 LAIVLNDGTIVSEEY

-270 WLVGKGNAAVNLS
+270 WSVGKGNAAVNLS

-308 VSSHVVKNK
+308 VSSHVVKNR

-326 GIIVPSVTPGRDSL
+326 GIIVPAVSPGRDSL

-351 KTGKTITELVN
+351 KENKTIKEIVA

-372 KLEVSKIDEDN
+372 KLEVAKIDEN
-383 FLKQVKEEYPKAKI
+383 SFLKNIKSKFPKSKI
-397 TSIDGIKIDLEEGWL
+397 TSIDGIKVDLENGWL

-425 IAEAKTKKEAEELIN
+425 IAEAKTKKEAKELIKT
-440 AAMEMIKGEKTSK
+440 ATDIIKVK
-453 KSSENKTSKSSKT
+453 K
-466 KKEAKAKEEKAKK
+466 

>member
-1 MPTLKTS
+1 MPTLKIS

-22 RTIVDYTSA
+22 RTVVDYTAA
-31 FACLFPKKA
+31 FSCLFPKKA
-40 KVLVARDTRITGE
+40 KVLVARDTRLTGDTIAN
-53 SILNAVAST
+53 SVIST

-87 LKIHGGIMISASHNP
+87 LKAHGGIMVSASHNP

-115 HFLDE
+115 KFLDE
-120 KAVNELMKL
+120 KSVQELNKL
-129 YEKKASRFVK
+129 YDKKSSRFVK
-139 ALETGTYEKI
+139 ALETGTYQKI
-149 DNAIEEH
+149 EDAIEQH
-156 IKRIL
+156 IKRII
-161 RFIDTDKIKKAN
+161 RFIDVDKIKKRN
-173 FKAACDYVNG
+173 FKVACDYVNG
-183 TGLFAAPPLLKELG
+183 TGLFATPKLLKALG
-197 VKEVSINNELTGKF
+197 VKEISINKEHTGKF
-211 AHVAEPSAASMK
+211 AHVAEPSANSMK
-223 SLSELVKKNKVNIG
+223 SLSELAKKNKVDIG

-246 LALVLDDGTIISEEY
+246 LAIVLNDGTIVSEEY

-270 WLVGKGNAAVNLS
+270 WSVGKGNAAVNLS

-308 VSSHVVKNK
+308 VSSHVVKNR

-326 GIIVPSVTPGRDSL
+326 GIIVPAVSPGRDSL

-351 KTGKTITELVN
+351 KENKTIKEIVA

-372 KLEVSKIDEDN
+372 KLEVAKIDEN
-383 FLKQVKEEYPKAKI
+383 LFLKNIKSKFPKSKI
-397 TSIDGIKIDLEEGWL
+397 TSIDGIKVDLENGWL

-425 IAEAKTKKEAEELIN
+425 IAEAKTKKEAKELIKT
-440 AAMEMIKGEKTSK
+440 ATDIIKVK
-453 KSSENKTSKSSKT
+453 K
-466 KKEAKAKEEKAKK
+466 

>member
-1 MPTLKTS
+1 MSTLKIS
-8 ISGIRGI
+8 ISGVRGI

-22 RTIVDYTSA
+22 RTVVDYTAA
-31 FACLFPKKA
+31 FSCLFPKKA
-40 KVLVARDTRITGE
+40 KVLVARDTRLTGDTIAN
-53 SILNAVAST
+53 SVIST

-87 LKIHGGIMISASHNP
+87 LKAHGGIMVSASHNP

-115 HFLDE
+115 KFLDE
-120 KAVNELMKL
+120 KSVQELNKL
-129 YEKKASRFVK
+129 YDKKSSRFVK
-139 ALETGTYEKI
+139 ALETGTYQKI
-149 DNAIEEH
+149 EDAIEQH
-156 IKRIL
+156 IKRII
-161 RFIDTDKIKKAN
+161 RFIDVDKIKKRN
-173 FKAACDYVNG
+173 FKVACDYVNG
-183 TGLFAAPPLLKELG
+183 TGLFATPKLLKALG
-197 VKEVSINNELTGKF
+197 VKEISINKEHTGKF
-211 AHVAEPSAASMK
+211 AHVAEPSASSMK
-223 SLSELVKKNKVNIG
+223 SLSELAKKNKVDIG

-246 LALVLDDGTIISEEY
+246 LAIVLNDGTIVSEEY

-270 WLVGKGNAAVNLS
+270 WSVGKGNAAVNLS

-308 VSSHVVKNK
+308 VSSHVVKNR

-326 GIIVPSVTPGRDSL
+326 GIIVPAVSPGRDSL

-351 KTGKTITELVN
+351 KENKTIKEIVA

-372 KLEVSKIDEDN
+372 KLEVAKIDEN
-383 FLKQVKEEYPKAKI
+383 SFLKNIKSKFTKSKI
-397 TSIDGIKIDLEEGWL
+397 TSIDGIKVDLENGWL

-425 IAEAKTKKEAEELIN
+425 IAEAKTKKEAKELIKT
-440 AAMEMIKGEKTSK
+440 AIEIIKVK
-453 KSSENKTSKSSKT
+453 K
-466 KKEAKAKEEKAKK
+466 

>member
-22 RTIVDYTSA
+22 RTVVDYTSA

-53 SILNAVAST
+53 SILNAVVST

-129 YEKKASRFVK
+129 YDKKSSRFVK

-161 RFIDTDKIKKAN
+161 RWIDVEKIKKAN
-173 FKAACDYVNG
+173 FKVACDYVNG
-183 TGLFAAPPLLKELG
+183 TGLFATPPLLKALG
-197 VKEVSINNELTGKF
+197 VKEVSINNVHTGKF

-223 SLSELVKKNKVNIG
+223 SLSDLVKKTGDIQNENVAEG
-237 FTQDPDADR
+237 VTA
-246 LALVLDDGTIISEEY
+246 S
-261 TLALCAKYL
+261 
-270 WLVGKGNAAVNLS
+270 GNAFINRFRRNATMTLTITSEIESDVLVRFSGCTGSANEALPVASYILLSYGTTEDNLTKVDNS
-283 TSRMIDD
+283 SLTFSS
-290 LAKEKGY
+290 KG
-297 SVDRTKIGEIN
+297 SWNKFTEFTIGEIHLKKGIN
-308 VSSHVVKNK
+308 YIVLTGIEN
-317 LYFGGEGNG
+317 NG
-326 GIIVPSVTPGRDSL
+326 VNCDY
-340 LGIALILELMA
+340 IALINPKNE
-351 KTGKTITELVN
+351 TEDT
-362 EIPKYEIVKE
+362 PA
-372 KLEVSKIDEDN
+372 
-383 FLKQVKEEYPKAKI
+383 YP
-397 TSIDGIKIDLEEGWL
+397 TLEEKYGDP
-412 HVRSSNT
+412 NF
-419 EPIVRI
+419 
-425 IAEAKTKKEAEELIN
+425 
-440 AAMEMIKGEKTSK
+440 
-453 KSSENKTSKSSKT
+453 SEYVLGT
-466 KKEAKAKEEKAKK
+466 